1 MRTIVLSAPGREP
14 QSRAMLNNLR
24 HQNPGEHYHVLRPP
38 AGDPIGS
45 FWWLLDC
52 AAAAGGDLLALE
64 DDISTARNFLAY
76 AAGWRCPS
84 MTSFCFMGAQG
95 TEQGRPQSPETF
107 GGNQALW
114 FPAPLVAKLAAR
126 EPLRLPGWL
135 QDNALAH
142 ELQVLGECVYYHR
155 PSLVQ
160 HLEGPSIAAPGRRWH
175 PHAIDFP
182 GEAFD
187 CLSLP

>member
-1 MRTIVLSAPGREP
+1 MRTIVLSAPGRELA
-14 QSRAMLNNLR
+14 SRAALNSLR
-24 HQNPGEHYHVLRPP
+24 LQNPGELYYVHRSTG
-38 AGDPIGS
+38 ADPIGD
-45 FWWLLDC
+45 FWELFRQY
-52 AAAAGGDLLALE
+52 AYVGEDLLALE
-64 DDISTARNFLAY
+64 DDVVTARNFLAY
-76 AAGWRCPS
+76 AARRRSPHL
-84 MTSFCFMGAQG
+84 TSFCFMGGQG
-95 TEQGRPQSPETF
+95 TEQGRPQSAATF

-114 FPAPLVAKLAAR
+114 FPARLVATLAAR
-126 EPLRLPGWL
+126 EPLRPPGWL

-175 PHAIDFP
+175 PRAVDFP

-187 CLSLP
+187 CLSLA